1 MPLLEEE
8 QQLPRRKLLLIGIPS
23 FILALVLSLLFHQWA
38 HVVVFK
44 HACGNDGI
52 QLIKVMNLNG
62 THTGCPISSLAGTA
76 ATFMLALVS
85 FALYMRFPHSLFL
98 GSMAFINAILRLPEA
113 ATVFF
118 QLLVNRKANL
128 NVDESMALA
137 LLRLQDPAAATVILC
152 FFCLTIFFLA
162 VTVIHDTRMVR
173 WKWVVALGLFVL
185 MIPLESLLWGVLAPL
200 IG

>member
-8 QQLPRRKLLLIGIPS
+8 QLHPRRKLLLIGIPS
-23 FILALVLSLLFHQWA
+23 FIIALTLSLLVHQWA
-38 HVVVFK
+38 HVLVFR
-44 HACGNDGI
+44 HACGDDGVH
-52 QLIKVMNLNG
+52 LIKAMDLNG

-76 ATFMLALVS
+76 ATFILALAS

-118 QLLVNRKANL
+118 QLLLNRKADVH
-128 NVDESMALA
+128 VDESAAIA
-137 LLRLQDPAAATVILC
+137 LLRLQDPAAATVIL
-152 FFCLTIFFLA
+152 FFFSLTIFFLA

-173 WKWVVALGLFVL
+173 SKWLIAVGLFVA
-185 MIPLESLLWGVLAPL
+185 MIPLESILWRL
-200 IG
+200 IVPMIG